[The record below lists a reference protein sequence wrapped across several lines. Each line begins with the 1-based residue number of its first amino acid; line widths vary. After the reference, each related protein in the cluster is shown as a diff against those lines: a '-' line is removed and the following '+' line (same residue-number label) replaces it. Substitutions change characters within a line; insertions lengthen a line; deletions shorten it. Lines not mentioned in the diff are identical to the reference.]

1 MSDQNK
7 ELEKIVGDYKYGF
20 KTDVETVFD
29 TGRGI
34 NEEVVKL
41 ISKMKNEPDWML
53 AIRLKA
59 YNEFKKM
66 KWPNFGPDLS
76 SVHFDEYIILN
87 PVKKLRVA
95 GMMCQRQLR
104 KLLIN

>member
-66 KWPNFGPDLS
+66 
-76 SVHFDEYIILN
+76 IIYSAKIMYDSLRHWFRYSCFN
-87 PVKKLRVA
+87 RVA
-95 GMMCQRQLR
+95 
-104 KLLIN
+104 

>member
-53 AIRLKA
+53 AI
-59 YNEFKKM
+59 
-66 KWPNFGPDLS
+66 S
-76 SVHFDEYIILN
+76 SF
-87 PVKKLRVA
+87 
-95 GMMCQRQLR
+95 
-104 KLLIN
+104 